1 VDAVF
6 DGDVADDMG
15 KHLWLFL
22 CGREGYSSDADQLKD
37 TVEPCGSELA
47 REGNMSVN

>member
-22 CGREGYSSDADQLKD
+22 CGREGYSSDVDQLKN

-47 REGNMSVN
+47 REGDMSVN